1 MHRNPTDHSPQPS
14 KKKKSTK
21 RRNLTDTF
29 INSIKPDPGK
39 RVTVF
44 DTRVPGLCVRTTDKR
59 HRRFYVMSRDAAGVQ
74 KWAEIKDGNA
84 TVTSL
89 ALARELAPQG
99 IANIKNS
106 LPAYPKIAAPAE
118 VETYATVVARFI
130 EQVAKPRQR
139 TWKETER
146 ILTAIPWAHR
156 PMVDITKADAIKYL
170 NEKVAAGHLATGRN
184 ALAWTKTLW
193 RWAWRQ
199 DLIGFPVMDA
209 LKAEDFGFV
218 VSHRVVWFGWVVR

>member
-1 MHRNPTDHSPQPS
+1 MLAPVFTQRKGEAMQ
-14 KKKKSTK
+14 
-21 RRNLTDTF
+21 RNLTDRF
-29 INSIKPDPGK
+29 IKAIKAAPGK

-44 DTRVPGLCVRTTDKR
+44 DTKGTGLCVRTTDTG
-59 HRRFYVMSRDAAGVQ
+59 HRRFYVMSRDPAGRQ
-74 KWAEIKDGNA
+74 KWAEVKDGNA

-89 ALARELAPQG
+89 ARARELAPQG
-99 IANIKNS
+99 VANIKNGKT
-106 LPAYPKIAAPAE
+106 AFPKIEAPAP

-170 NEKVAAGHLATGRN
+170 NEKVAAGQLATGRN
-184 ALAWTKTLW
+184 ALAW
-193 RWAWRQ
+193 
-199 DLIGFPVMDA
+199 
-209 LKAEDFGFV
+209 
-218 VSHRVVWFGWVVR
+218 S

>member
-1 MHRNPTDHSPQPS
+1 MQ
-14 KKKKSTK
+14 
-21 RRNLTDTF
+21 RNLTDRF
-29 INSIKPDPGK
+29 IKAIKAAPGK

-44 DTRVPGLCVRTTDKR
+44 DTKATGMCIRTTDTG
-59 HRRFYVMSRDAAGVQ
+59 HQRFYVMSRDPAGKQ
-74 KWAEIKDGNA
+74 KWAEVKDGNA
-84 TVTSL
+84 TVTGL
-89 ALARELAPQG
+89 AQARGLAPQG
-99 IANIKNS
+99 IANIKNG
-106 LPAYPKIAAPAE
+106 LPAYPKIEPPAP
-118 VETYATVVARFI
+118 VETYAAVVARFI
-130 EQVAKPRQR
+130 EQAAKPRQR

-146 ILTAIPWAHR
+146 ILTAIPWGHR

-218 VSHRVVWFGWVVR
+218 RDGFN